1 MMNIL
6 LDWANVHCVF
16 VLDGKYY
23 MHSVH
28 KRERERG
35 ANNHT
40 QGQSVKNNRI
50 YREGEREAFEL
61 A

>member
-28 KRERERG
+28 KREREREE
-35 ANNHT
+35 
-40 QGQSVKNNRI
+40 QIIILKDKVSRI
-50 YREGEREAFEL
+50 IEYIEREKERSL
-61 A
+61 S